1 MTRILVIILVIFL
14 SCFFFV
20 LFCFVV
26 LPRSLLCFPFYF
38 PLICLSPSSL
48 CLLCV
53 CARKGGMT
61 QENTLLVGHSDFGYP
76 WVCKLRRGQ
85 VIVKPH
91 SVGGLIWQLLKSLM
105 V

>member
-1 MTRILVIILVIFL
+1 
-14 SCFFFV
+14 
-20 LFCFVV
+20 
-26 LPRSLLCFPFYF
+26 
-38 PLICLSPSSL
+38 
-48 CLLCV
+48 
-53 CARKGGMT
+53 MT